1 MKKLTVAQAVKNS
14 AKYIAITNDRYG
26 TKRIE
31 SGFSFCVGT
40 FYDDNLNNSN
50 INEFACSRKMF
61 DKILSEKASEILENS
76 DENVIYFYKDAEFE
90 EKNITII
97 TLKVTRNN
105 ESGWYVVEHLAPLV
119 PNPKAKFDMKFVK
132 EKMDFN
138 DLKKIIQENGYRK
151 FEKATVDQLRAR
163 CFNYFSEVE
172 DLEIVPNE
180 LKGFDELFK

>member
-50 INEFACSRKMF
+50 INEFACSRKIM
-61 DKILSEKASEILENS
+61 
-76 DENVIYFYKDAEFE
+76 YFYKDAEFE

-138 DLKKIIQENGYRK
+138 DLKKIIHENGYRK
-151 FEKATVDQLRAR
+151 FEKATVDQLRER
-163 CFNYFSEVE
+163 CFNYFNEVE
-172 DLEIVPNE
+172 EIEILPNE
-180 LKGFDELFK
+180 LKGFDELF

>member
-1 MKKLTVAQAVKNS
+1 MKKLTVAQAVKSS
-14 AKYIAITNDRYG
+14 AKYIAITNDKYG

-61 DKILSEKASEILENS
+61 DKILSKKASHILENK
-76 DENVIYFYKDAEFE
+76 DENIMYFYRNAEFE

-97 TLKVTRNN
+97 TLKVTRDNQ
-105 ESGWYVVEHLAPLV
+105 SGWYIVEYLVPQV

-151 FEKATVDQLRAR
+151 FEKATVEQLRER
-163 CFNYFSEVE
+163 CFNYFDEVE
-172 DLEIVPNE
+172 EIEIVSKSLCKYDNN
-180 LKGFDELFK
+180 